1 MLLSCSET
9 FFACRIAQA
18 LGVGRCGFSGIGM
31 EHGIRGIFG
40 VLREFYGAFSLFAEF
55 LKAVGFHV
63 SHFGM
68 PLCIVNDIRNFVY
81 YKNLFV
87 RRYGLEDIIYR
98 CLKTHTHKGKADIE

>member
-81 YKNLFV
+81 YSL
-87 RRYGLEDIIYR
+87 LWLLYR
-98 CLKTHTHKGKADIE
+98 ILRLDMKCNRFEL